1 MRWSNY
7 TLIQIWLTSLASRK
21 ASKCTPRAASRKI
34 SSHLICH
41 HLLVPQDPSGH
52 PQGCIPWLQRLAL
65 VYELNF
71 SKHFVHSNI
80 VLSKCVAVVV
90 QSLRHVQLFETP
102 WTAVHQVPR
111 SLGTPRLRYWCSSH
125 VLPQRICPQLG
136 DGTHWAPWE
145 APASVLVPEVYMDYR
160 SPGTAQRRREW
171 QPAPVLLP
179 GEPQGRRSLLGC
191 RVGSQSRTRLK
202 RLSSSGSSIAQE

>member
-1 MRWSNY
+1 MSNFINLECQYIFLELFLGYIMRWSNY

-52 PQGCIPWLQRLAL
+52 PQGCIPWLRQLAL
-65 VYELNF
+65 VYGLNF
-71 SKHFVHSNI
+71 SKYFVHSNI

-90 QSLRHVQLFETP
+90 QSLRHVQLFATP

-111 SLGTPRLRYWCSSH
+111 SLGIPRLRHWCSSH

-136 DGTHWAPWE
+136 DGTHVSCIGGRILYHWATCE
-145 APASVLVPEVYMDYR
+145 APTSVLL
-160 SPGTAQRRREW
+160 A
-171 QPAPVLLP
+171 
-179 GEPQGRRSLLGC
+179 
-191 RVGSQSRTRLK
+191 
-202 RLSSSGSSIAQE
+202 